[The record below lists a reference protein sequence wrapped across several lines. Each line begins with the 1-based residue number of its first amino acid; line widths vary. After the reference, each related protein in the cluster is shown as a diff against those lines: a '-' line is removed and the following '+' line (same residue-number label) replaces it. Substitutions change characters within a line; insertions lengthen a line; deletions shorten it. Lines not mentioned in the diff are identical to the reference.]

1 MWLSSLAL
9 RIALLGVWPAFALA
23 SSEETDT
30 SGRRG
35 AANAEARATDE
46 EKALTDRQIKRILID
61 ESIAAYPGNCPC
73 PYNRARNGSR
83 CGRRSAYDRAGGEAP
98 LCFERDVTPEMV
110 QRYRDARRTD

>member
-9 RIALLGVWPAFALA
+9 RIALLGVWPVFALA
-23 SSEETDT
+23 SSEASST
-30 SGRRG
+30 GRLG
-35 AANAEARATDE
+35 VAHAEATATGE
-46 EKALTDRQIKRILID
+46 EQALTDRQIKRILID

-73 PYNRARNGSR
+73 PYNRARNGAR